1 MASGYGPPDGINA
14 KEDRR
19 RRGLIWILAKIS
31 SPTRLSS
38 PDTGCLGQWW
48 SHHTWRDLTDMWIFL
63 LATWFGGG
71 CGSAAGMVWLDGL
84 EGLF

>member
-31 SPTRLSS
+31 SSTRWPS
-38 PDTGCLGQWW
+38 PGTGCSGQWW
-48 SHHTWRDLTDMWIFL
+48 SDHTWRDLTDVDISL
-63 LATWFGGG
+63 GHWFSGGR
-71 CGSAAGMVWLDGL
+71 GSAAGMVWLDDL